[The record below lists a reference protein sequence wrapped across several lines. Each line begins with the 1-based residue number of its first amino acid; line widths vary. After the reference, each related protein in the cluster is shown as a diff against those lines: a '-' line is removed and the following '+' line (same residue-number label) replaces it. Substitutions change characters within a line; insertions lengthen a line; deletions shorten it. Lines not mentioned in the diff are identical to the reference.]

1 MIFLISFQNVNK
13 RYAKN
18 IDALKDV
25 SFNINQGE
33 FVFLIGASGAGK
45 TSIIKLLLKEEN
57 PTSGKVILYDQDISN
72 LRARAIPKIRKEMGV
87 VFQNFRLLEDRNV
100 YQNIKFAL
108 DIWGVS
114 KKSSDR
120 AIAAV
125 LDMVNLTGREKSYPH
140 ELSGGEQQRVAL
152 ARAMINK
159 PRILIADEPTGNLD
173 PETSWD
179 IMDTL
184 LRINQTG
191 TTIIMVTHSK
201 EIVDKLQ
208 KRVIHLEKGRIISD
222 VESGGY
228 EWYKLENF

>member
-228 EWYKLENF
+228 E

>member
-1 MIFLISFQNVNK
+1 MILLISFQNVNK

>member
-87 VFQNFRLLEDRNV
+87 VFQNFRLLEDRNI

-228 EWYKLENF
+228 E